1 MANGGGTFLT
11 YNKVIPGAYIN
22 FVSAARATLDIADRG
37 YAAIPV
43 ELDWGVENEIFKVEN
58 RDFQTNTLKLFGYDI
73 TDEKMKN
80 LRDLF
85 SKAKTVYMYRLNGGG
100 TKASN
105 AYATAKYSG
114 TRGNEITIKVQTNID
129 ESGKKDVITIF
140 GTKKVDIQTVT
151 AASEL
156 VDNDY
161 VTFNKSGDLSETA
174 GAKLTN
180 GANLSSVTGAEHQK
194 FLDLIES
201 YTFNVIGCPSKEE
214 TIKKLY
220 VQWTKRMRD
229 EIGVK
234 LQCVVHNL
242 AADYE
247 GVINV
252 KNKVKDSG
260 APEYALVYWL
270 TGAEAAC
277 PVNATLTNHKYDG
290 DYTIDTKFTQSEL
303 AEGIKKGQLL
313 FHNNSGEPYVLTD
326 INSLTT
332 ITVEKNDDFQ
342 SNQVIRILDQIGND
356 IARLFN
362 KKHLGHTRNNE
373 AGREALWR
381 DIVAHH
387 QELERIQALENFD
400 PKQLK
405 VEKGPTKKSVI
416 VNDPVIP
423 VACMEILYMTVVV
436 A

>member
-11 YNKVIPGAYIN
+11 HNKILPGAYIN
-22 FVSAARATLDIADRG
+22 FVSASRATLNISDRG
-37 YAAIPV
+37 FVAIPI
-43 ELDWGVENEIFKVEN
+43 ELDWGPDGEIFKVEN
-58 RDFQTNTLKLFGYDI
+58 NDFQKNTLKLFGYDY
-73 TDEKMKN
+73 THEKMKP

-85 SKAKTVYMYRLNGGG
+85 MKAKTVFMYKLNSGGE
-100 TKASN
+100 KATN
-105 AYATAKYSG
+105 AYGTARYAG
-114 TRGNEITIKVQTNID
+114 TRGNDITIIVKANID
-129 ESGKKDVITIF
+129 ESSKKDVITMF
-140 GTKKVDIQTVT
+140 DTKKIDVQTV
-151 AASEL
+151 ASASEL

-161 VTFNKSGDLSETA
+161 VIFNKTATLTETA
-174 GAKLTN
+174 GTKLSGGT
-180 GANLSSVTGAEHQK
+180 NLSIISGAEHQK

-201 YTFNVIGCPSKEE
+201 YSFNVLGCPSLDT

-234 LQCVVHNL
+234 LQCVVYRL
-242 AADYE
+242 DADYE
-247 GVINV
+247 GVINLQ
-252 KNKVKDSG
+252 NKVLDEGVQENS
-260 APEYALVYWL
+260 LVYWL
-270 TGAEAAC
+270 TGAEASC
-277 PVNATLTNHKYDG
+277 PINETLTNHKYDG
-290 DYTIDTKFTQSEL
+290 DYTIDTKYTQSEL
-303 AEGIKKGQLL
+303 AAGIKAGQLL

-326 INSLTT
+326 INSFTT

-356 IARLFN
+356 IALLFN
-362 KKHLGHTRNNE
+362 KKHLGHTRNND

-400 PKQLK
+400 PKAVL

-416 VNDPVIP
+416 VTDPVIP

-436 A
+436 Q